1 MGRNNMAQDATKNEK
16 VWKFD
21 RCHVNIKV
29 FNRTIITELGEN
41 IKQPTIQVDND
52 PAIDTVHHTKICKI
66 ILLKQ
71 QKHICKCF
79 FGDDFV
85 YTRESVRHQAGDL
98 NLSQVTI
105 S

>member
-52 PAIDTVHHTKICKI
+52 PAIDTVHHFKKNMDIHRGKSKLIESGWKIFWCW
-66 ILLKQ
+66 
-71 QKHICKCF
+71 CWC
-79 FGDDFV
+79 
-85 YTRESVRHQAGDL
+85 
-98 NLSQVTI
+98 
-105 S
+105 